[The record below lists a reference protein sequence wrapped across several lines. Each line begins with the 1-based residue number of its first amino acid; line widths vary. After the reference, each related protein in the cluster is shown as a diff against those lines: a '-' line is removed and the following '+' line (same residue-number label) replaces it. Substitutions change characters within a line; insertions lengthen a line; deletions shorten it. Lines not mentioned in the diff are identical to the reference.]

1 MNKKEERFME
11 LQHNETYRQKDKGWQ
26 VIVSYKV
33 GKTWKQKSK
42 QGFKSKKEAKL
53 YSDKIIKE
61 LQSEISLS
69 KDFKN
74 ITYKEFVGEY
84 LNYKKG
90 SISYNTYLF
99 YKISLSKFKAL
110 NDIKLREIT
119 PVQVQKVVDKLKKES
134 NIDITQYYRRLN
146 ALFLCAMN
154 DYNIISSNPCKPIK
168 DKKERTEK
176 KALTIAEQEKLMTFL
191 KTCTNPD
198 VYIVSI
204 IALKCGL
211 RMGEILGLTWDKID
225 LREGQITVNIQW
237 KKLSDG
243 DYGFGA
249 LKTKNSYRV
258 VPIPEKTIPLIKEFK
273 ETYPIRMDR
282 RITKVNNIAEYCRR
296 HYRYAGLEISIHQ
309 LRHTYA
315 TNLIA
320 NGLDFK
326 TVAKLIGD
334 DVKTVMAIYSH
345 VTDDMLEKAK
355 EIINSF

>member
-1 MNKKEERFME
+1 ME

-33 GKTWKQKSK
+33 DKAWKQKSK

-53 YSDKIIKE
+53 YADEIIKE
-61 LQSEISLS
+61 LQDEINLS

-74 ITYKEFVGEY
+74 ITFKEFVEEY
-84 LNYKKG
+84 LSYRKD

-99 YKISLSKFKAL
+99 YKISLSKFNEL
-110 NDIKLREIT
+110 DNMKLKEIT
-119 PVQVQKVVDKLKKES
+119 PIHVQKVVDKLKKGT
-134 NIDITQYYRRLN
+134 NTNVLQYYRRLN

-154 DYNIISSNPCKPIK
+154 DYNIISSNPCKPLK
-168 DKKERTEK
+168 DKKKTAEK
-176 KALTIAEQEKLMTFL
+176 KALTVAEQEKLMTFL

-198 VYIVSI
+198 VYIASL

-211 RMGEILGLTWDKID
+211 RVGEILGLTWDKID
-225 LREGQITVNIQW
+225 LREGFITVNIQW

-243 DYGFGA
+243 TYGFGT

-258 VPIPEKTIPLIKEFK
+258 VPIPKKTIPLIKEFK
-273 ETYPIRMDR
+273 ETYPVVRMDR

-296 HYRYAGLEISIHQ
+296 YYRYAGLEISIHQ
-309 LRHTYA
+309 LRHTYT

-334 DVKTVMAIYSH
+334 DVKMVMEIYSH
-345 VTDDMLEKAK
+345 VTDDMMERAK
-355 EIINSF
+355 DILNNF